1 MTNGATRTP
10 DGASG
15 APEAGAGATPG
26 TPGSPEH
33 AAEARGTD
41 EPGNDDDRS
50 PGPDAREQAPDEGAA
65 LVDREP
71 LAPPE
76 PRGARAWA
84 WPLVVALL
92 AAATYVTFS
101 VLQWRR
107 FESPSWDL
115 GIFTQLARRY
125 AHLEA
130 PVVTIKGDGFNLLG
144 DHFHPLLVLLGV
156 PYRLFPHALTLLVV
170 QGLLLAAS
178 VYVVGRHA
186 VRVLGVLQGTFV
198 GAAYA
203 VSFGLVGAVAAQFH
217 EIAFAVPL
225 LALSL
230 VALLRQRWLA
240 AALWAAPLVLVKED
254 LGLTVAALGLVLWWK
269 MRHRDTTHPRL
280 GLWLTAWG
288 FGWAVLS
295 TAVLIPALNTQDQ
308 WDYGS
313 RIDVVGIATHPWTA
327 ITLLVDDG
335 SKIVTL
341 LLLVAITGF
350 IGIRSPILAVAL
362 PTIMWRF
369 YADNG
374 YYYGHTWHYSAVL
387 MPIAFAALLDGVLL
401 ARRSPRRWLRRYS
414 FAAAPVAVAVAAMLV
429 PQLDVAR
436 LGRPDDLWAQSSRA
450 AEARQVLATIPDD
463 ASVETDIGLMSY
475 LVDRTDVFYVGNS
488 DNPVPDYVLIDQYGG
503 GWNPAPSD
511 AAQYAQDRFPGTTF
525 RIVYDAGGYQL
536 AQRIG

>member
-1 MTNGATRTP
+1 MGCHDSPVAVTDDTTKTP
-10 DGASG
+10 DGAPAPAEPTVPTEPDG
-15 APEAGAGATPG
+15 AD
-26 TPGSPEH
+26 
-33 AAEARGTD
+33 GTD
-41 EPGNDDDRS
+41 
-50 PGPDAREQAPDEGAA
+50 ATATAAAPV
-65 LVDREP
+65 VDSEP

-76 PRGARAWA
+76 PRGVAAWA
-84 WPLVVALL
+84 GPLVVALL
-92 AAATYVTFS
+92 AAATYVTYS

-130 PVVTIKGDGFNLLG
+130 PIVTIKGDGFNLLG
-144 DHFHPLLVLLGV
+144 DHFHPLLTVLGV

-170 QGLLLAAS
+170 QGLLFAAS
-178 VYVVGRHA
+178 TYVVGRHA
-186 VRVLGVLQGTFV
+186 VRLLGALQGTLV

-230 VALLRQRWLA
+230 VALLRERWLA
-240 AALWAAPLVLVKED
+240 AALWAAPLVFVKED

-269 MRHRDTTHPRL
+269 MRGRDTQRPSL
-280 GLWLTAWG
+280 GLWLTGWG
-288 FGWAVLS
+288 FGWTVLS

-327 ITLLVDDG
+327 ITLLVDNG
-335 SKIVTL
+335 SKIITL

-350 IGIRSPILAVAL
+350 IGVRSPILLVAL

-387 MPIAFAALLDGVLL
+387 MPVAFAALLDGVLL
-401 ARRSPRRWLRRYS
+401 ARRSPRPWLRRYS
-414 FAAAPVAVAVAAMLV
+414 LAAAPVAVAVAAMLV

-436 LGRPDDLWAQSSRA
+436 LGRPDELWAQSDRA
-450 AEARQVLATIPDD
+450 VEARQVLATIPDD
-463 ASVETDIGLMSY
+463 ATVETDIGLMSY
-475 LVDRTDVFYVGNS
+475 LVDRTDVFYVGNAN
-488 DNPVPDYVLIDQYGG
+488 NPVPDYVLIDQYGG
-503 GWNPAPSD
+503 GWNPAPND
-511 AAQYAQDRFPGTTF
+511 AAQYAQDRFAGTTF
-525 RIVYDAGGYQL
+525 RIVYDAGGFQL
-536 AQRIG
+536 AQRTS